1 MRRIA
6 EMEKEGYGELYETPL
21 FDEVTGRPLNDKA
34 RKLVGEQPTGESS
47 GAVRRS
53 ATGLGSSSMMMGG
66 MTEAEMAFSG
76 ATGGAFGGGY

>member
-1 MRRIA
+1 
-6 EMEKEGYGELYETPL
+6 MEKEGYGELYETPL

-34 RKLVGEQPTGESS
+34 RKLVGEKPTGENS

-53 ATGLGSSSMMMGG
+53 SSDLGGLGG